1 MFKWQKQQQNYTSKL
16 MLQTSEFI
24 ALLQTSK
31 VKTKGQDFCKTIAI
45 LSYCS

>member
-1 MFKWQKQQQNYTSKL
+1 MFIWQKQQQKYASKL
-16 MLQTSEFI
+16 IQRTSEFI

-45 LSYCS
+45 IS